1 MTGEAWA
8 AIIAAI
14 VTAIGTVIAAKFDD
28 IADLIRRPNRK
39 IAGEWESES
48 WRINNDPDQQ
58 SLRQPESKQ
67 IVSIIQRGSKI
78 KAVMT
83 QTELARTDH
92 IPKKFVW
99 KGKIVGD
106 YLIYQCKASDSELF
120 LVSSA
125 ILYIHPGGQEIYGYF
140 VANGGKSDPIR
151 TWVGY
156 TELHKRN

>member
-14 VTAIGTVIAAKFDD
+14 ITATGAVIAAKFDE
-28 IADLIRRPNRK
+28 IVDLMRHSNRK
-39 IAGEWESES
+39 ISGEWESES
-48 WRINNDPDQQ
+48 WKISNDPEQQ

-67 IVSIIQRGSKI
+67 VVSIIQRGSRI
-78 KAVMT
+78 KAIMT

-106 YLIYQCKASDSELF
+106 YLVYQCKASDSDLF
-120 LVSSA
+120 LISSA
-125 ILYIHPGGQEIYGYF
+125 ILYIHPGGREMYGYF
-140 VANGGKSDPIR
+140 VANGGKSDPVR

-156 TELHKRN
+156 TELHRRN